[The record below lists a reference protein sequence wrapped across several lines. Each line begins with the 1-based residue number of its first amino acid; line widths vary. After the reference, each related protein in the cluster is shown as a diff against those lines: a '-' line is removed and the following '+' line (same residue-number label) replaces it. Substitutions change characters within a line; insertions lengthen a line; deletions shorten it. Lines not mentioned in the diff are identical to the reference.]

1 MTKRYEWCYCLPHP
15 RAGTTTLKPL
25 RTALSLLTLLALTA
39 CGDGGGPALTTLP
52 AGAATTAA
60 APPAPVRP
68 RIALVIKTLTNPFFV
83 EMEIG
88 ARRAENELGVDLQI
102 KTGAEE
108 TSVEQQ
114 IQIIDDFVAEHVDA
128 IVIAPGD
135 SRRLIPA
142 LKRAADQG
150 IKLVNIDNALDA
162 DAARQAGL
170 APPPLVSVDN
180 ESAAYASA
188 RRIAAGAPPGT
199 QAAIIEGIRS
209 ADNAQ
214 ARKRGALRAFA
225 ENPGIRVVASHSAE
239 WKIDEGYKVAGRIL
253 RDHPRVTRLFAAND
267 MMALGAIK
275 YLREAGRRDVK
286 VAAYDAL
293 AEAVAEVRAG
303 RLTATIDQQ
312 AAEQGYQGIVIAW
325 RLLKGESIAPLTQ
338 VDTRLLTINGFQ

>member
-1 MTKRYEWCYCLPHP
+1 MDQDR
-15 RAGTTTLKPL
+15 RRG
-25 RTALSLLTLLALTA
+25 
-39 CGDGGGPALTTLP
+39 
-52 AGAATTAA
+52 
-60 APPAPVRP
+60 
-68 RIALVIKTLTNPFFV
+68 NP
-83 EMEIG
+83 
-88 ARRAENELGVDLQI
+88 
-102 KTGAEE
+102 
-108 TSVEQQ
+108 VEQQ

-180 ESAAYASA
+180 ESAAAYASA

-214 ARKRGALRAFA
+214 ARKRVALRAFA

-293 AEAVAEVRAG
+293 AEAVAEVRRTTDGDHRPAG
-303 RLTATIDQQ
+303 RRARLPGHRHRLAAAQGRVRRAADASRHAPADDQ
-312 AAEQGYQGIVIAW
+312 
-325 RLLKGESIAPLTQ
+325 RLP
-338 VDTRLLTINGFQ
+338 VTRQEPPSTPGGHRARRARH